1 VLKHPIICLVVSFFV
16 RVFDVLCGL
25 LGLRTPTRCVVLF
38 YHSVRPEERR
48 RFAEQMDV
56 LVRHTTPIRGDIGQL
71 PKERGHYVAVTF
83 DDGLECVYDNA
94 LPELRKRGIPAT
106 IFIVTGT
113 LGRGADWKDMG
124 AADAVG
130 QRVMSLEQ
138 LQQLAP
144 DLVAIGSHSVNHPFL
159 PSLGKEQLREELL
172 SSRLMLELI
181 LKRDVRLF
189 SCPYGGFD
197 SNVIESCREAGYE
210 RVFTALPVLAF
221 MQPREF
227 VTGRVRATA
236 SDWPLEFRLKLAG
249 AYRWLPAAIACKRA
263 LISMFSNVVD
273 EGSGARVRGS
283 SPRDPETIGERL
295 HLK

>member
-1 VLKHPIICLVVSFFV
+1 VLKHPIICLVVSLFV
-16 RVFDVLCGL
+16 RAFDVLRGL
-25 LGLRTPTRCVVLF
+25 LGLRTSTKCVVLF
-38 YHSVRPEERR
+38 YHSIRPEERR
-48 RFAEQMDV
+48 RFAQQMDV
-56 LVRHTTPIRGDIGQL
+56 LVRHATPIRGDIREL

-94 LPELRKRGIPAT
+94 LPELQKRGIPAT

-113 LGRGADWKDMG
+113 LGGGADWKDMG

-138 LQQLAP
+138 LEKLSP

-159 PSLGKEQLREELL
+159 PSLGKDELREELL
-172 SSRLMLELI
+172 SSRSMLELI
-181 LKRDVRLF
+181 LKRDIRLF

-197 SNVIESCREAGYE
+197 STVIESCREAGYE
-210 RVFTALPVLAF
+210 RVFTALPVFAF
-221 MQPREF
+221 TQPREF
-227 VTGRVRATA
+227 VTGRVRTTA

-263 LISMFSNVVD
+263 LISIFSNAAD
-273 EGSGARVRGS
+273 DKADARLRGS